1 MKFIFSIVLF
11 QCILYPLFSQDDPC
25 KFSNK
30 PTHIDTTAAKTK
42 TTSIQHILISNVN
55 LSALKLENASF
66 NQSRSFKIALSSNIN
81 VKTDIKINQCL
92 INIELND
99 ISGFDWIPD
108 SVFQFNKDLV
118 NFKFAI
124 QPPEKK
130 KVVMNF
136 NSMAQSQK
144 VRTFVSTI
152 DSIGRQTRK
161 QSTGFFSPGTLL
173 VNGGLSYN
181 GNARNKLEF
190 GLASFKINCIANRK
204 IYGIQN
210 TNELAGIPI
219 EKGYL
224 LTGGVNLQSVLEKN
238 FGRLLT
244 WENSS
249 VWFYP
254 ISKEPKL
261 EVQIKNAIIW
271 KPVSNLQASLRTN
284 YSYDEKRWPPGLWS
298 AEFTLGFV
306 FNQSN

>member
-1 MKFIFSIVLF
+1 MKLIIPIVLF
-11 QCILYPLFSQDDPC
+11 QCILNPLLPQDDPC

-30 PTHIDTTAAKTK
+30 PTPIDTSEAKPAA
-42 TTSIQHILISNVN
+42 TSIQHTLISNVN

-66 NQSRSFKIALSSNIN
+66 TQARYFQISLSSNIN
-81 VKTDIKINQCL
+81 AKTDVKMKECM

-99 ISGFDWIPD
+99 ISGFEWIPD

-124 QPPEKK
+124 QQPEKK
-130 KVVMNF
+130 KVVLNF
-136 NSMAQSQK
+136 NSIAQSQK

-152 DSIGRQTRK
+152 DSMGRPIRK
-161 QSTGFFSPGTLL
+161 QNAGFLSPGTLL
-173 VNGGLSYN
+173 INGGLSYS
-181 GNARNKLEF
+181 GNSSTKLEF
-190 GLASFKINCIANRK
+190 GIASLKLNCLVNKRL
-204 IYGIQN
+204 YVIQN
-210 TNELAGIPI
+210 TNELNGIP
-219 EKGYL
+219 KDKRYV
-224 LTGGVNLQSVLEKN
+224 LTGGLNVQSVLEKN

-254 ISKEPKL
+254 ISKEAKL

>member
-1 MKFIFSIVLF
+1 MKLIIPIVLF
-11 QCILYPLFSQDDPC
+11 QCILNPLLPQDDPC

-30 PTHIDTTAAKTK
+30 PTPIDTSEAKPAA
-42 TTSIQHILISNVN
+42 TSIQHTLISNVN

-66 NQSRSFKIALSSNIN
+66 TQARYFQISLSSNIN
-81 VKTDIKINQCL
+81 AKTDVKMKECM

-99 ISGFDWIPD
+99 ISGFEWIPD

-124 QPPEKK
+124 QQPEKK
-130 KVVMNF
+130 KVVLNF
-136 NSMAQSQK
+136 NSIAQSQK

-152 DSIGRQTRK
+152 DSMGRPIRK
-161 QSTGFFSPGTLL
+161 QNAGFLSPGTLL
-173 VNGGLSYN
+173 INGGLSYS
-181 GNARNKLEF
+181 GNSSTKLEF
-190 GLASFKINCIANRK
+190 GIASLKLNCLVNKRL
-204 IYGIQN
+204 YVIQN
-210 TNELAGIPI
+210 TNELNGIP
-219 EKGYL
+219 KDKRYV
-224 LTGGVNLQSVLEKN
+224 LTGGLDVQSVLEKN

-254 ISKEPKL
+254 ISKEAKL

>member
-11 QCILYPLFSQDDPC
+11 QCILNPLLSQDDPC

-30 PTHIDTTAAKTK
+30 PTYIKITTAKPK
-42 TTSIQHILISNVN
+42 TTSVQHTLISNVN
-55 LSALKLENASF
+55 LSAFKLENASF
-66 NQSRSFKIALSSNIN
+66 NQARSFKIALSSNIN
-81 VKTDIKINQCL
+81 AKTDIKINQCL

-99 ISGFDWIPD
+99 ISGFEWIPD
-108 SVFQFNKDLV
+108 SVFLLNKDLV
-118 NFKFAI
+118 SFKYAI
-124 QPPEKK
+124 QSNEKK
-130 KVVMNF
+130 KIVLNF
-136 NSMAQSQK
+136 NSSAQSQK
-144 VRTFVSTI
+144 ARTFISTI
-152 DSIGRQTRK
+152 DSMGRPIRK
-161 QSTGFFSPGTLL
+161 QSSGFFSPGTLL
-173 VNGGLSYN
+173 INGGLSYS
-181 GNARNKLEF
+181 GNARNKVEF
-190 GLASFKINCIANRK
+190 GLASFKVNCMANRK
-204 IYGIQN
+204 LNSIQN

-224 LTGGVNLQSVLEKN
+224 LTGGLNLQSALEKN

-261 EVQIKNAIIW
+261 EVQIKNVIIW

-284 YSYDEKRWPPGLWS
+284 YSYDQKRWPPGLWS